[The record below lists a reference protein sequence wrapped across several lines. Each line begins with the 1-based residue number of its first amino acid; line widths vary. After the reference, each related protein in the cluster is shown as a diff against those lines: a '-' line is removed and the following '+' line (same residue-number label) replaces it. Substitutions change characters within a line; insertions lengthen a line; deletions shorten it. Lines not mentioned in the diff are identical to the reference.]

1 MSQSEKELT
10 QKAFV
15 NRECAFKHTSFEQEF
30 AFYNYVKNGDVD
42 KVMQMMTPLGAG
54 GAGMLSEDFLRNL
67 KYHFIVMVALITR
80 FCVEGGMEMET
91 AYTLSDLYILK
102 VDKCVEVREIHKL
115 HRETALDFTNQ
126 MNRLKR
132 NKRYSKPVIMTMDYI
147 YDHLHSK
154 ISEKDIAAHVSLS
167 VSHLSRLFHSET
179 GRTITAYIAM
189 QRVEEAKNMLRYTDD
204 TALDIGNY
212 LAFHSH
218 SHFISTFKKY
228 TGITPGEFRK
238 RYYRSN
244 WNQTKAAM
252 PNADIEKI
260 R

>member
-1 MSQSEKELT
+1 
-10 QKAFV
+10 
-15 NRECAFKHTSFEQEF
+15 
-30 AFYNYVKNGDVD
+30 
-42 KVMQMMTPLGAG
+42 
-54 GAGMLSEDFLRNL
+54 
-67 KYHFIVMVALITR
+67 
-80 FCVEGGMEMET
+80 
-91 AYTLSDLYILK
+91 
-102 VDKCVEVREIHKL
+102 
-115 HRETALDFTNQ
+115 
-126 MNRLKR
+126 
-132 NKRYSKPVIMTMDYI
+132 
-147 YDHLHSK
+147 
-154 ISEKDIAAHVSLS
+154 
-167 VSHLSRLFHSET
+167 
-179 GRTITAYIAM
+179 
-189 QRVEEAKNMLRYTDD
+189 MLRYTDD